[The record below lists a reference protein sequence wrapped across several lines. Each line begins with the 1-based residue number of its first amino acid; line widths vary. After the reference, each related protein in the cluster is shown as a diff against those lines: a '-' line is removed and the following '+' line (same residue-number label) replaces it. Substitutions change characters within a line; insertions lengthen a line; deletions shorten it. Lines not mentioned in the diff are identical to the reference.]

1 VNSHIGRWRDEMA
14 NAKWTGDKLWF
25 LLNESLSQLI
35 QRYPQYSESTLKG
48 KRAYWRRKIALG
60 EVEMPEKPAEQQ
72 PTDGF
77 GDILKLHNL
86 SPELAREFTEQG
98 FHVGYIRNKDGEIE
112 YTIPL
117 PHARRGKANLDE
129 FTPAEPAKITPT
141 KRKPVQRDHKIL
153 FVFSD
158 AQIDYRRLPDGQ
170 LEPIH
175 DERAMKV
182 AALLCKDLQPDEIIN
197 LGDTVDL
204 ASLSRFQP
212 DSDHFHR
219 TLGPSFQRIH
229 DFYAQLRADNPWSK
243 ITEVDSNHNTR
254 LKSFV
259 LKYAPSMYGL
269 NRAGEDG
276 EYPVLSYPFLA
287 NLGKLG
293 VEWVSG
299 YGAAEYVY
307 GLEYDKPPIVF
318 KHGQSVVSAGSTAAK
333 ESKENTEVNVVRGH
347 THRAETFYRTTRSGN
362 YLASVVCGVL
372 CRTTGEVPSYHSA
385 VDDRGTPVKYQE
397 NWQQGVM
404 VIHDYE
410 GDYQFDHVPIRDGKA
425 FYAGKEYQSD

>member
-1 VNSHIGRWRDEMA
+1 MGKTVWRGDE
-14 NAKWTGDKLWF
+14 LWY

-35 QRYPQYSESTLKG
+35 QRYPQYTEGTLKG
-48 KRAYWRRKIALG
+48 KRAYWKRKIILG
-60 EVEMPEKPAEQQ
+60 EVKMPPKPEQPPQ
-72 PTDGF
+72 NEGF

-98 FHVGYIRNKDGEIE
+98 FHVGYIKNKDGEIE

-117 PHARRGKANLDE
+117 PHARTGKANLDD
-129 FTPAEPAKITPT
+129 FTPAAPARITPT
-141 KRKPVQRDHKIL
+141 KRKPEQRDHKIL
-153 FVFSD
+153 YVFSD
-158 AQIDYRRLPDGQ
+158 AQIDYRRLPSGE

-175 DERAMKV
+175 DERALAV
-182 AALLCKDLQPDEIIN
+182 GRLICKDLQPDEIIN

-204 ASLSRFQP
+204 ATLSRFSP

-219 TLGPSFQRIH
+219 TLGPSFQRVH
-229 DFYAQLRADNPWSK
+229 DYYAQLRADSPWAK

-269 NRAGEDG
+269 ERAGEEG

-293 VEWVSG
+293 VDWVSG

-307 GLEYDKPPIVF
+307 GLEYDTPPIIF
-318 KHGQSVVSAGSTAAK
+318 KHGTTAVSNGSTASK
-333 ESKENTEVNVVRGH
+333 ESKDNPEVNVVRGH
-347 THRAETFYRTTRSGN
+347 THRMESHYRTTRAGN
-362 YLASVVCGVL
+362 YLASIVCGVM

-385 VDDRGTPVKYQE
+385 VDDKGVPVKYQE
-397 NWQQGVM
+397 DWQTGVL
-404 VIHDYE
+404 VIHDYA
-410 GDYQFDHVPIRDGKA
+410 GNYQFDHIPIRDGKA
-425 FYAGKEYQSD
+425 FYDGKAYTAEEA